1 MFENKGSIKVGDW
14 AKHQSKHSPFTRLC
28 KNSCLE
34 VLEIRGE
41 GLNAEA
47 KVKADHWLIA
57 LWVPL
62 RVLRLYTKKEH

>member
-14 AKHQSKHSPFTRLC
+14 AKHRLEKSPFTRLC

-41 GLNAEA
+41 GFNAEA